1 MIKKRSKTVITN
13 NLIDDIWF
21 YYTNLKASNPTY
33 SPVFIMRRI
42 AEIINCSYTS
52 VVRVIKGCSIAEQ
65 GDVIYY
71 GNNSY
76 GLSKDSINY
85 INEKFATCKE
95 SSTETCDNSK
105 ESSDIKL
112 LADSVNRLAAALEKQ
127 NEYVALFDKVFK
139 RVSKEYHIKED

>member
-1 MIKKRSKTVITN
+1 MIQKKSKTVITN
-13 NLIDDIWF
+13 DLIDDIWF
-21 YYTNLKASNPTY
+21 YYTRISD
-33 SPVFIMRRI
+33 SPVSTMRRI
-42 AEIINCSYTS
+42 AEIVDCSYTS

-85 INEKFATCKE
+85 INEKFGTCKE
-95 SSTETCDNSK
+95 STTVACDNSK

-139 RVSKEYHIKED
+139 GVSKEYRIKEN

>member
-1 MIKKRSKTVITN
+1 MIQKKSKNVITN

-42 AEIINCSYTS
+42 AEIVDCSYTS
-52 VVRVIKGCSIAEQ
+52 VVRVIKGCSIAER

-95 SSTETCDNSK
+95 ATCTESNNSAK
-105 ESSDIKL
+105 SSDIKL

-127 NEYVALFDKVFK
+127 NEYAALFDNIFK
-139 RVSKEYHIKED
+139 R